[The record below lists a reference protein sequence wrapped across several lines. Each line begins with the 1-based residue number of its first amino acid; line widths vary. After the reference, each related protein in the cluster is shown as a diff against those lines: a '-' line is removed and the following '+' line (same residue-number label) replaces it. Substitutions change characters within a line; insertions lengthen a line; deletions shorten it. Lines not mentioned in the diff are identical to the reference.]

1 MTKGEVLVNFI
12 KETFPDLVEMLE
24 LDDKEIIDPDEI
36 NICDFINCDECYCHD
51 CAVNK
56 TGIVKDKCNNWAKQE
71 YIGPVKTSNSTT
83 TAITSGEISW

>member
-12 KETFPDLVEMLE
+12 KETFPDLVEMVE
-24 LDDKEIIDPDEI
+24 LDDKEFIDPNEV
-36 NICDFINCDECYCHD
+36 NICNFIECNEFYCHD
-51 CAVNK
+51 CAINK
-56 TGIVKDKCNNWAKQE
+56 TGLASDHNWANQE